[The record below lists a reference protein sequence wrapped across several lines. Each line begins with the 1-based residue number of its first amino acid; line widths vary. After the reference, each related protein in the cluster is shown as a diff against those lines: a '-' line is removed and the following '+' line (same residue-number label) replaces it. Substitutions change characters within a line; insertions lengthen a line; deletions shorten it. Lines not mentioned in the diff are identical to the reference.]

1 MAVWDGTIK
10 SLNIVKAPGTSQIK
24 LIPGLQGVFTFSNPN
39 KNGKD
44 AKGIFWVCSTGNI
57 EGWKIRLPG
66 SGFTTKDLNSTIAT
80 LSGPAV
86 PPGYSTTN
94 AAELIY
100 AADELCQNTV
110 GKNIKAGKSRGS
122 CSNGVVTGLLDCF
135 FLQNEFGLDCPN
147 LVKNPDDIYNGND
160 DFYKKAESCTLD
172 CNLYLQLNKSVS
184 NRCTFVNSLT
194 SYTTLDG
201 WTINPTVT
209 APFEKTF
216 IPVSVPPLD
225 GNGYFDP
232 VSKITTCPFPENYAP
247 PLCTTCSQ
255 NYSLD
260 TDGLCTVYKCTQ
272 PSDCLNGGTC
282 SGTGTCNCPVAW
294 TGDNCS
300 IKKNCIIDSDCTATD
315 PAAVCHSGVCFK
327 CLKDTDCG
335 ANGTCSAGKCACNA
349 EYYGNV
355 CQYNCT
361 GAITCNNSGACTP
374 SPNDAPPTCTCIPNC
389 SGANCE
395 KCCPIDSKGNV
406 CSNNGTCKDS
416 ASCTCNIG
424 FSGNACQYACPKD
437 SAGNICAGHGTCSK
451 QCTDTQ
457 CKCDCDAGYGPPESC
472 AQQCP
477 AGCSS
482 PGGTCDFTKTPATC
496 ICSAGYRG
504 TNCTI
509 KCPTDSSGNI
519 CSNHGTCDT
528 NGQCQ
533 CNSGFSGSDCSQTG
547 TCPNKCNTPNGK
559 CVDNKCVCADGYFG
573 DDCSRSC
580 PKIQGQVCSG
590 HGTCQAGVCLC
601 DQYWLAPDCSKCS
614 DSKACGPRK
623 SCNEGTCGCAVGFSG
638 DDCYFDGTLKSFNII
653 NNTSCTGKCVS
664 VAIKSQGNFTVKPS
678 SPTGTQASGI
688 FTTSA
693 SAEDSNIGIIS
704 NYSFTNNGKGFT
716 LDEINLGKLEVVL
729 SGPATNQP
737 NWTKSEYTKMN
748 SLVAS
753 LCPSLSSLPCSG
765 NGSCAKGIC
774 TCSSGYTGN
783 DCSIA
788 PSPQA
793 PASSNWYWYLA
804 GIFVFGLICFFIFYE
819 KINAS

>member
-39 KNGKD
+39 KNGKN

-66 SGFTTKDLNSTIAT
+66 SGFTTKDLNSIVAT

-94 AAELIY
+94 AAELLY

-110 GKNIKAGKSRGS
+110 GKNLKAGISRGS

-135 FLQNEFGLDCPN
+135 NLINGLGLDCPT
-147 LVKNPDDIYNGND
+147 LVKNPDGIFLDND
-160 DFYKKAESCTLD
+160 DFLKKAESCTLD
-172 CNLYLQLNKSVS
+172 CNLYLYLKDSVS
-184 NRCTFVNSLT
+184 NRC
-194 SYTTLDG
+194 SYVDTIDPYTMLDG
-201 WTINPTVT
+201 WSKNPAITN
-209 APFEKTF
+209 PFDKLF

-225 GNGYFDP
+225 GNGYYDP
-232 VSKITTCPFPENYAP
+232 LLKTSICPFLENYSSP
-247 PLCTTCSQ
+247 SCTICSQ

-294 TGDNCS
+294 TGENCS
-300 IKKNCIIDSDCTATD
+300 TQNNCLIDSDCTATD
-315 PAAVCHSGVCFK
+315 PTAVCHSGVCFK

-349 EYYGNV
+349 DYYGNV

-361 GAITCNNSGACTP
+361 LKTCNNNGACTP

-395 KCCPIDSKGNV
+395 KCCPTDSKGNI

-416 ASCTCNIG
+416 LTCTCNSG
-424 FSGNACQYACPKD
+424 YTGNACQYACPKD

-451 QCTDTQ
+451 QCTDSLCT
-457 CKCDCDAGYGPPESC
+457 CDCDTGYGPPESC

-477 AGCSS
+477 AGCAS

-504 TNCTI
+504 PNCTI
-509 KCPTDSSGNI
+509 KCPADSLGNI
-519 CSNHGTCDT
+519 CFNHGTCDT

-533 CNSGFSGSDCSQTG
+533 CNLDFSGYDCSQTG

-590 HGTCQAGVCLC
+590 HGTCQSGVCLC
-601 DQYWLAPDCSKCS
+601 DQFWLSPDCSKCS

-623 SCNEGTCGCAVGFSG
+623 KCNNDGACVCADGFSG
-638 DDCYFDGTLKSFNII
+638 DDCYFDGTLKSLNII
-653 NNTSCTGKCVS
+653 NTASCTGSCIS
-664 VAIKSQGNFTVKPS
+664 VAINSKGTFTVTPNS
-678 SPTGTQASGI
+678 GSPASGI
-688 FTTSA
+688 FATSA
-693 SAEDSNIGIIS
+693 SAEDSNFGVIS
-704 NYSFTNNGKGFT
+704 NYLFTNNGKGFT
-716 LDEINLGKLEVVL
+716 LDEINSGKLVAILTGDAVDL
-729 SGPATNQP
+729 KKWIDP
-737 NWTKSEYTKMN
+737 KYKKMN
-748 SLVAS
+748 NLVAS
-753 LCPSLSSLPCSG
+753 LCPSIGSLPCSG
-765 NGSCAKGIC
+765 NGSCVKGTC

-788 PSPQA
+788 PTPQA
-793 PASSNWYWYLA
+793 PASSTWYWYLIA
-804 GIFVFGLICFFIFYE
+804 IFVIGLICFFIFYE